1 MDSCPGHSAY
11 ILILDGVQECLL
23 IDSILMTTLKGKI
36 ERQGFRGAAWNND
49 TSFAGV
55 MQMMQG
61 QTSDG
66 PNIFSRHQGSIWGLL
81 VWQQVSLRKWSPG
94 NNAFIFIRSTHPL
107 CLGESSVNARA
118 LRREKEE
125 KPTYTAQRGLERT
138 HCGLGAVNTSIIAT
152 LLRIL
157 MWYTPVSCWQWITM
171 QLSLYPIS

>member
-23 IDSILMTTLKGKI
+23 LDSILMNTPKGKI
-36 ERQGFRGAAWNND
+36 ERQGFRDAAGNND

-55 MQMMQG
+55 TQMMQG
-61 QTSDG
+61 QASDV
-66 PNIFSRHQGSIWGLL
+66 PNIFSRQQGSTWGLL

-94 NNAFIFIRSTHPL
+94 NNSFIFICSTHPL

-118 LRREKEE
+118 LRTEKEE
-125 KPTYTAQRGLERT
+125 KHTYTAQRDLGRT
-138 HCGLGAVNTSIIAT
+138 HCGLRAVNTSIIAA
-152 LLRIL
+152 LFRIL